1 MTTPNFTARSFRD
14 PLLMVLGELTQYKAG
29 EDVPFEKTYDPIFKR
44 LGITD
49 RTICG
54 ATDIGIPWTERWIQ
68 FAFKDLCD
76 KGLGARLGRGKW
88 MLTPSGVQA
97 SLTLNGATMIAAP
110 VAPPAPVPVPDVT
123 VAPVNPTP
131 APVPVQ
137 AAPVPVTAEGL
148 ALVISTANPDPYHED
163 EYIRG
168 LAAKDHPCLGAYSD
182 QAPTCRGCGIMNG
195 CMNAVSVVLSRMALD
210 LHAEDLRQTAGP
222 KSSTDP
228 LTGDILDPLLPLN
241 VSPPPTKA
249 PPSLNPNNPS
259 LDWVKTAQAQK
270 ITAAVP
276 NKCPL
281 CELSLDKGA
290 SAVWCHLPGAVKGK
304 GSAMFHESC
313 YENFVGKK
321 VT

>member
-1 MTTPNFTARSFRD
+1 MTTHLTAKSFRD

-29 EDVPFEKTYDPIFKR
+29 EDVPFEKTYEPIFKR

-110 VAPPAPVPVPDVT
+110 AAPPAPVPVPDVT

-131 APVPVQ
+131 AAVPVQ
-137 AAPVPVTAEGL
+137 AAPVPVTAAGL

-195 CMNAVSVVLSRMALD
+195 CMNAVSVALSRMAID
-210 LHAEDLRQTAGP
+210 LHAEDLRQAGGPVASIQDQTAGLRQVP
-222 KSSTDP
+222 P
-228 LTGDILDPLLPLN
+228 NP
-241 VSPPPTKA
+241 VSPGVPPPA
-249 PPSLNPNNPS
+249 PNSLNSNNPS